1 MLCFQGSADKLK
13 AELRVVE
20 AEKKQLQ
27 KQYLEAMQRVSQL
40 ETKLDKA
47 NAQTRLL
54 EDKLKA
60 VQEDNACSDMSEL
73 QLVRAQLVHKTQ
85 LLDKV
90 KILLQRAAAK
100 EKMLHEKTPTVVW
113 QDEGTIFLSC

>member
-1 MLCFQGSADKLK
+1 MLGMFLFLDMCIHPSHCCRYSAYLNVRMLCFQGSADKLK

-60 VQEDNACSDMSEL
+60 VQGRC
-73 QLVRAQLVHKTQ
+73 
-85 LLDKV
+85 
-90 KILLQRAAAK
+90 
-100 EKMLHEKTPTVVW
+100 EKTK
-113 QDEGTIFLSC
+113 